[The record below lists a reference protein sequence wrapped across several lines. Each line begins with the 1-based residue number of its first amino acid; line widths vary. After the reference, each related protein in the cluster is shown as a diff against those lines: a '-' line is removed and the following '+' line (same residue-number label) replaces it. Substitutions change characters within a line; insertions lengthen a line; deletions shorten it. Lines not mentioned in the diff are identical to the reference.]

1 MYKTI
6 HAGRLAVICLALA
19 LLCASPCA
27 WGAGAKEA
35 IAEQNKKFEE
45 AFAKR
50 DAAAIAEQYGNDA
63 QCLYDGQDI
72 IRGKKAIEEAWKE
85 ILSSPAKKVKIQTL
99 EVDEHG
105 DWAVETGKYTM
116 IDADGKVIFD
126 GKYMVIWKRDG
137 DGWKIHRDMGNS
149 NRPK

>member
-6 HAGRLAVICLALA
+6 QAGRLAVIGLALA
-19 LLCASPCA
+19 LLSALNCA

-72 IRGKKAIEEAWKE
+72 IRGKKAIEEAWK
-85 ILSSPAKKVKIQTL
+85 
-99 EVDEHG
+99 
-105 DWAVETGKYTM
+105 
-116 IDADGKVIFD
+116 
-126 GKYMVIWKRDG
+126 
-137 DGWKIHRDMGNS
+137 
-149 NRPK
+149 

>member
-63 QCLYDGQDI
+63 QCFYDGQDI

-85 ILSSPAKKVKIQTL
+85 ILSSPATKVKIQTL
-99 EVDEHG
+99 EVDEHR

-116 IDADGKVIFD
+116 IDADGKVVYD

>member
-6 HAGRLAVICLALA
+6 HAGRLAVIGLALA
-19 LLCASPCA
+19 LLSALPCA
-27 WGAGAKEA
+27 WGAGAKEV

-50 DAAAIAEQYGNDA
+50 DAPAIAEQYGNDA

-85 ILSSPAKKVKIQTL
+85 ILSSQAKKVKIQTL
-99 EVDEHG
+99 EIEEHR
-105 DWAVETGKYTM
+105 DWAVETGKYSMT
-116 IDADGKVIFD
+116 DADWKVIYD